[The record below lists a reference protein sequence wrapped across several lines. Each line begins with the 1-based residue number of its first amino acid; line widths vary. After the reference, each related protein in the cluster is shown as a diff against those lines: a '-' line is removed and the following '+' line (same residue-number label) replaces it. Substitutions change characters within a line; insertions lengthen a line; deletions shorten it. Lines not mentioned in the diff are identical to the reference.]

1 MSKLLKRLND
11 NQNKVADTNGIMRLQ
26 AWDYGVAQDLT
37 NKKITATVANDS
49 GFLFDLDLVSNGTE
63 IDLDFKDSQLQ
74 KLTPDTYFLEIK
86 VTDEAGD
93 ISVFPTE
100 GYATFTIN
108 KNLHATEG
116 ALVPQI
122 TFDTVLADVKTVMDK
137 KVADYVKTIAK
148 GDKGDTGPQGP
159 KGATGPTGPKGD
171 TGPQG
176 PKGDTGEISGSIG
189 GRNLLLGTR
198 DWTDNTRWNQRDTVT
213 KDTYRGMLVATTSSA
228 WTSPTYSMRYAGI
241 LQVGKTYTFST
252 YIRNTSDT
260 NTQVVTYYEGD
271 IVTPIGVTQPLPAHT
286 DWVRVSMTFQ
296 CVKDPTTSTANLR
309 WEVQN
314 SLTNGVVQFA
324 GYKLE
329 EGNIPTDW
337 TPAPEDKADNAS
349 VVHVTGNETITGT
362 KEFSS
367 RIKAKSII
375 QTLPSNI
382 TTFKEIATHMTDYG
396 GTTWSTNF
404 SLLTDRPNDM
414 PGIWGILTILD
425 SYPNSSA
432 GQLIAFSNT
441 PSIFNAY
448 IGSVSGG
455 TIGWYKLASDN
466 TVVHNTGNETIAGN
480 KTLTGLTTMLTGNYG
495 LRVTSSGFQ
504 KTTDGG
510 TTYQALIK
518 PDIPL
523 GKYQLSNLNNNRV
536 SNLSNTFNYIGIQE
550 LIIDPRTGYKY
561 LFYNI
566 ESSDNLDSHE
576 NLGVIEYD
584 QLNRYRTGM
593 RVNYGVNRPSW
604 LHGQFMQ
611 FNYYNNDTNK
621 VEFLIGNGGES
632 VKLEYQENKTVNFDD
647 LPVFFSVDEKNSYTQ
662 AVDFDNNYVYS
673 VLTTNNISKN
683 KTYTFDVYQYSLNP
697 DTGETT
703 KISSFSDTINV
714 PNGYVSQGVSAA
726 PARSYL
732 NRPSDGSLLFFTS
745 GGMNSDSSYNEH
757 SVRTYLIENGKM
769 IAQTVIDHLENADN
783 LSTSTTTSRSGKLSE
798 RTLDNPNKPYKMKY
812 SEVEGSSQTKV
823 GNKWVFTTNVITSS
837 DTNYFKGSS
846 NYSKR
851 DMQKF
856 QIAFGDSD
864 TIDTLRNIG
873 TPKYNNFIGVESY
886 VENLYTIF
894 QKGVYEIPPTLI
906 SDLKD
911 SPQVLRMGDQKATIG
926 GSGIESVRLYVE
938 PQGLF
943 GKVRQTLT
951 LQAYSALNMV
961 TIEFER
967 TVRTLF
973 TVGVDNNYFVGAW
986 EMKPFGRIPSW
997 DVFPLLNSSSK
1008 LLLPGLK
1015 KFIGTTYLSTY
1026 FSGDNLVPEASGI
1039 LEVLPIEI
1047 PPEGDG
1053 STTRILQKYT
1063 TLDDSPK
1070 IYIRRIVVNTES
1082 VNDIFIMGIG
1092 GGYPS
1097 AKSFGDWVKL

>member
-11 NQNKVADTNGIMRLQ
+11 NQNKVADTNGIMKLQ

-93 ISVFPTE
+93 VSVFPTE

-122 TFDTVLADVKTVMDK
+122 TFDTVLADVKKAMDD

-159 KGATGPTGPKGD
+159 KGIQGKQGIQGPKGDKGDTGATGPQGPKGATGATGPKGDKGD

-176 PKGDTGEISGSIG
+176 PAGKDAEMPVIG
-189 GRNLLLGTR
+189 GRNLLLGTSSDLKTKQVTNGFNVGPQATNGDYKIKVVSGQPYTYR
-198 DWTDNTRWNQRDTVT
+198 AWLDNTNSQYDSYVNVRFKSDVDSPSSNLGNGTSISKGGTGYSSLTFTPT
-213 KDTYRGMLVATTSSA
+213 KDGYVVLIPFAVSE
-228 WTSPTYSMRYAGI
+228 
-241 LQVGKTYTFST
+241 QKTFSA
-252 YIRNTSDT
+252 
-260 NTQVVTYYEGD
+260 VWKE
-271 IVTPIGVTQPLPAHT
+271 
-286 DWVRVSMTFQ
+286 
-296 CVKDPTTSTANLR
+296 
-309 WEVQN
+309 E
-314 SLTNGVVQFA
+314 
-324 GYKLE
+324 KLE
-329 EGNIPTDW
+329 AGNVATDW
-337 TPAPEDKADNAS
+337 TPAPED
-349 VVHVTGNETITGT
+349 V
-362 KEFSS
+362 
-367 RIKAKSII
+367 
-375 QTLPSNI
+375 Q
-382 TTFKEIATHMTDYG
+382 
-396 GTTWSTNF
+396 
-404 SLLTDRPNDM
+404 
-414 PGIWGILTILD
+414 
-425 SYPNSSA
+425 
-432 GQLIAFSNT
+432 
-441 PSIFNAY
+441 
-448 IGSVSGG
+448 
-455 TIGWYKLASDN
+455 SDISKRAID
-466 TVVHNTGNETIAGN
+466 TSVVHNTGNETIAGN
-480 KTLTGLTTMLTGNYG
+480 KTLTGLTTILAGNYG
-495 LRVTSSGFQ
+495 FRVTSSGFE

-683 KTYTFDVYQYSLNP
+683 KTYTFDVYQYSINP

-846 NYSKR
+846 DYSKR